1 MLFVGANEDI
11 EKNANGMKCRLKPF
25 FLAVI
30 GDDAVYLKKYEVLS
44 KERVFFLLVLLVFF
58 LKMRFKKE
66 NGDLNIISVWNV

>member
-11 EKNANGMKCRLKPF
+11 EKNANGMKCLLKPF

-44 KERVFFLLVLLVFF
+44 KNGVFFCWFCCFF
-58 LKMRFKKE
+58 FFE
-66 NGDLNIISVWNV
+66 NEI

>member
-30 GDDAVYLKKYEVLS
+30 GDDAVYLKK
-44 KERVFFLLVLLVFF
+44 
-58 LKMRFKKE
+58 
-66 NGDLNIISVWNV
+66 I